1 MTWPPRP
8 PLPAPQPFPKQKR
21 AHDEDDLQESVVA
34 FLDLALPAQAG
45 VFWSATLNGVRVTKK
60 AITRLHKLGLR
71 RGVLDLVFIPLEGPH
86 KGQTM
91 WIELKSATGKPTPEQ
106 KKIVEALGPDRACF
120 ARSVVEVQDALLRWE
135 IPLRARL

>member
-1 MTWPPRP
+1 MTWPPKP
-8 PLPAPQPFPKQKR
+8 CGPSAPKKPR

-60 AITRLHKLGLR
+60 SITRLHNLGLR
-71 RGVLDLVFIPLEGPH
+71 KGVLDLVFIPLEGPL

-91 WIELKSATGKPTPEQ
+91 WIELKTATGRPTLEQ
-106 KKIVEALGPDRACF
+106 AKIVEALGPGRACF
-120 ARSVVEVQDALLRWE
+120 ARSVVEVQDALLRWGF
-135 IPLRARL
+135 ILRARV